1 MAAGFSAGEG
11 PRSLFPL
18 FLSVQNSAHGRLAHL
33 EGPGLA
39 LWDEVWTGQCPAL
52 KRSDLPGRYNWVL
65 ISPLSGW
72 VNHSHFPE
80 PQFPQKLGTVHRGCV
95 VVGRLKSIQGAK
107 SHTCCPAQSR
117 WTAFSSF
124 FSYRTF
130 FLSSLSLFLPSPRV
144 LEIAQT

>member
-18 FLSVQNSAHGRLAHL
+18 FLSVQNSAHGRLAHP

-52 KRSDLPGRYNWVL
+52 KRTDLPGRYNWVL

-72 VNHSHFPE
+72 VNHS
-80 PQFPQKLGTVHRGCV
+80 T
-95 VVGRLKSIQGAK
+95 
-107 SHTCCPAQSR
+107 
-117 WTAFSSF
+117 
-124 FSYRTF
+124 
-130 FLSSLSLFLPSPRV
+130 SLSLSFLKSWGRYIV
-144 LEIAQT
+144 GVWLLEG